1 MISSL
6 FRSLESAI
14 HERLAMIEE
23 VIANRGGSTNSTA
36 YDSMAAQM
44 RTLEERIRKLEGG
57 CVQPLAPAPPVSD
70 GCGKWFDALRDLQ
83 IDLPEKVPKV
93 PVVLTESVAIT
104 SIAETPVKKEPVVQE
119 VPVKKVALLV
129 EEEDVVLVE
138 ETEEE
143 VEEAE
148 EAEEAEEEEEEAEEE
163 EGVELEEI
171 IFKGKT
177 YYKDPEN
184 NVYMPTDDGG
194 CSDDPIGTWDVARSR
209 VLFKRVAPT
218 A

>member
-23 VIANRGGSTNSTA
+23 VIANRGGYTNSTTH
-36 YDSMAAQM
+36 DSMAAQM

-57 CVQPLAPAPPVSD
+57 CVQPPAPAPAPAPPVSD

-83 IDLPEKVPKV
+83 IDLPEKAPSV
-93 PVVLTESVAIT
+93 PVGLTESVAP
-104 SIAETPVKKEPVVQE
+104 SLAEPPVKKEPVVQE

-138 ETEEE
+138 EEE
-143 VEEAE
+143 VEEE
-148 EAEEAEEEEEEAEEE
+148 VEEE
-163 EGVELEEI
+163 EGVEFEEI
-171 IFKGKT
+171 TFKGKT

-209 VLFKRVAPT
+209 VLFKRVVT

>member
-57 CVQPLAPAPPVSD
+57 CVQPPAPAPPVSD

-104 SIAETPVKKEPVVQE
+104 SIANS
-119 VPVKKVALLV
+119 LR
-129 EEEDVVLVE
+129 
-138 ETEEE
+138 
-143 VEEAE
+143 
-148 EAEEAEEEEEEAEEE
+148 
-163 EGVELEEI
+163 
-171 IFKGKT
+171 
-177 YYKDPEN
+177 
-184 NVYMPTDDGG
+184 M
-194 CSDDPIGTWDVARSR
+194 R
-209 VLFKRVAPT
+209 
-218 A
+218 

>member
-1 MISSL
+1 
-6 FRSLESAI
+6 
-14 HERLAMIEE
+14 
-23 VIANRGGSTNSTA
+23 
-36 YDSMAAQM
+36 M

-57 CVQPLAPAPPVSD
+57 CVQPPAPAPPVSD

-104 SIAETPVKKEPVVQE
+104 SITETPVKKEPVVQE

-148 EAEEAEEEEEEAEEE
+148 EAEEAEEVEEEAEEAEEEVEEAEEEVEEAEEEE

-209 VLFKRVAPT
+209 VLFKRVVVT